1 MVGHAATRRGG
12 WLRRAGAVRRGGGLR
27 VELLTLA
34 KQSRTDDGGERR
46 RVHVPSSTRDACR
59 AVVDRSWTVASMRGS
74 WRDRPTGSWFSRLWR
89 PWVSLH
95 PFRGR
100 GRTINEPKPVGI
112 RDLVASPDEVRSR
125 PERRWLVIGGFFL
138 ILFSLLVVRLF
149 FLQILDYKSSVAAVQ
164 FNTLRVSTIP
174 ATRGIITDRQGH
186 PLVANVTTTE
196 IRLSRAEA
204 ALHPTIKGALA
215 SLTGLSVRQINADL
229 ANVQYDPYQPAPIL
243 ANASA
248 NVVEFIRLHPD
259 EFPGVSVLDVSR
271 REYPNGGNVAAQ
283 ILGYVGPIT
292 GAEIRANPNQGYQ
305 TDSTIG
311 KTGIEAFYEH
321 YLRGKD
327 GASTFEVNAQ
337 NNILG
342 SIHTTQP
349 KVGDTVVLNIDQG
362 LQRSLDSYLASD
374 ILAVRKTTD
383 PVSGRRPAAPNGAAI
398 VIDPNNGQVLAMSS
412 YPSYNLNSFV
422 NGLSNATFQQLLQEG
437 AFNNYAIQGLY
448 TPGSTFKLITAT
460 AQLQTGLF
468 PAYKIIDD
476 TGTFK
481 VPGCLQGGHGCL
493 FHDDDN
499 SAAGLIDL
507 PMAITVSS
515 DYYFYNLG
523 YLFWSQQS
531 KYGQTPIQNVATQY
545 GLDQYS
551 NVDLPNEAV
560 GRVDSPLVR
569 QQLHAAA
576 PKAFP
581 NVAWYTGDNIEM
593 AFGQGTTAIT
603 PIALA
608 NAYATFANGGTRYEP
623 EVAAAIVNAHGK
635 VIIRYQPRVLGHVHL
650 PPSIRNPILQG
661 LEGVVNNPRG
671 TGYGTFHA
679 VANFNLQQFVIAGKT
694 GTASNA
700 PGLEPNSLFV
710 GFGPVAHPKYVVVCV
725 IAQGGYGADAA
736 APVVAETFNYLVA
749 HPVKA
754 VSLSSLSTA
763 VVTKSSKRPIRAR
776 STTTSTTLKGRG

>member
-1 MVGHAATRRGG
+1 M
-12 WLRRAGAVRRGGGLR
+12 
-27 VELLTLA
+27 
-34 KQSRTDDGGERR
+34 K
-46 RVHVPSSTRDACR
+46 
-59 AVVDRSWTVASMRGS
+59 GS
-74 WRDRPTGSWFSRLWR
+74 WRNRPTGSWFSRLWR

-112 RDLVASPDEVRSR
+112 RDLVASPDEVTSR

-138 ILFSLLVVRLF
+138 LLFAALVLRLF
-149 FLQILDYKSSVAAVQ
+149 FLQIVDYQSSIATVQ
-164 FNTLRVSTIP
+164 ANSLRVSTIP
-174 ATRGIITDRQGH
+174 ATRGVITDRTGH

-204 ALHPTIKGALA
+204 ALHPTIKGSLA
-215 SLTGLSVRQINADL
+215 SLTGLSVAQINADL

-243 ANASA
+243 ANASPS
-248 NVVEFIRLHPD
+248 VVEFIKLHPG

-271 REYPNGGNVAAQ
+271 REYPNGGDVGSQ
-283 ILGYVGPIT
+283 VLGYVGPIT
-292 GAEIRANPNQGYQ
+292 GAEIQANPNQGYK

-311 KTGIEAFYEH
+311 KTGIESFYEH

-327 GASTFEVNAQ
+327 GTSTLEVNA
-337 NNILG
+337 NNDILG
-342 SIHTTQP
+342 SVHTTAP
-349 KVGDTVVLNIDQG
+349 KVGDTVVLNIDVG
-362 LQRSLDSYLASD
+362 LQKTLDGYLASD
-374 ILAVRKTTD
+374 ILAIRKTTD
-383 PVSGRRPAAPNGAAI
+383 PKSHKRPPALNGAAI
-398 VIDPNNGQVLAMSS
+398 VLDPNTGAVLAMSS

-422 NGLSNATFQQLLQEG
+422 NGLSNATFHQLLQEG

-460 AQLQTGLF
+460 TELQTGIF
-468 PAYKIIDD
+468 PAYKLIND
-476 TGTFK
+476 TGVFK

-499 SAAGLIDL
+499 AAAGMIDL
-507 PMAITVSS
+507 PAAITVSS
-515 DYYFYNLG
+515 DYYFYNMG
-523 YLFWSQQS
+523 YLFWSQQTR
-531 KYGQTPIQNVATQY
+531 YGQTPIQNVASNY
-545 GLDQYS
+545 GLDQYT

-569 QQLHAAA
+569 QQLHAQA
-576 PKAFP
+576 PQAFP

-593 AFGQGTTAIT
+593 AFGQGTTAVT

-623 EVAAAIVNAHGK
+623 EVAAAVVDAHGN
-635 VIIRYQPRVLGHVHL
+635 VVIRYQPRVLGHVHL
-650 PPSIRNPILQG
+650 PPSVRNPILQG
-661 LEGVVNNPRG
+661 LEGVVNSPHG
-671 TGYGTFHA
+671 TGYATFHS
-679 VANFNLQQFVIAGKT
+679 VAKFSLTNFPIAGKT

-749 HPVKA
+749 HPIKP
-754 VSLSSLSTA
+754 VSLKVLTTTG
-763 VVTKSSKRPIRAR
+763 VTRTTKSPKAGA
-776 STTTSTTLKGRG
+776 KGRG